1 MTNGGFQNY
10 QHLVYGLPNGF
21 LIGGVLVKDTSDILD
36 RYRKYTKQERDAE
49 EAIAAQILRKRLD
62 KQRKKLE
69 KQKLKKQIEEQLEA
83 GATAEQ
89 IVEQVAQEIEYE
101 FTEEIKREV
110 DEDVRIFVNKQLDE
124 YIAKLRANL
133 EQVVEKYYAQ
143 IKIEKQQAEVLL
155 VQKEREVAK
164 IKRRKRNVKR
174 AKILFM
180 LLQAEDEI

>member
-1 MTNGGFQNY
+1 VTNGGFQNY

-21 LIGGVLVKDTSDILD
+21 FTGGVLVKDTSDILD
-36 RYRKYTKQERDAE
+36 RYRKYTKQERNAE

-83 GATAEQ
+83 GATAQQ
-89 IVEQVAQEIEYE
+89 IANQVVQEIEYE
-101 FTEEIKREV
+101 FTEETKRKV
-110 DEDVRIFVNKQLDE
+110 DEDISAFVAKQLDE
-124 YIAKLRANL
+124 QIAKLRANL
-133 EQVVEKYYAQ
+133 EQIVEKYYNQ
-143 IKIEKQQAEVLL
+143 IKIEKH
-155 VQKEREVAK
+155 RAK
-164 IKRRKRNVKR
+164 IKRRKRNVKK